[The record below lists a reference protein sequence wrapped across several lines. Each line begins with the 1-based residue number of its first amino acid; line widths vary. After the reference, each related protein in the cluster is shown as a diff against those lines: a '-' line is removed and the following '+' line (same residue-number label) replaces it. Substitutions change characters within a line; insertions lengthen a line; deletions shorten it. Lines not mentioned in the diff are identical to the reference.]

1 MSDMLD
7 PKSRVEGAF
16 DSFAK
21 VYDDVIGKS
30 MTFFINLLIRDLQIP
45 EDPTVLDV
53 GCGTGISTFQLMHRV
68 QGRGKF
74 YGIDIS
80 QKMLDLARARAA
92 DLGYGNVEFSKGD
105 AEQLDFP
112 ESSFDLA
119 ISNEAFFFFPDKQKA
134 LNEVFRVLKPVGQ
147 TALLFFGEPTNREV
161 KEIYKMVRNRHTEY
175 AMPESLK
182 LIDLEETHELFDKAG
197 FKKTRIFGI
206 HEIDYVDPSKY
217 VPMVESPQS
226 FFRLNLPSDLSP
238 ELVEMIIKETKEEM
252 TRASADKGFKMTYYN
267 ILAYAQKA

>member
-1 MSDMLD
+1 MVDS
-7 PKSRVEGAF
+7 KGRVEGAF

-21 VYDDVIGKS
+21 VYDGVIGKA
-30 MTFFINLLIRDLQIP
+30 MTFFTDLLIRDLQIP
-45 EDPTVLDV
+45 ENPTVLDV
-53 GCGTGISTFQLMHRV
+53 GCGTGISTFQLMKRV

-119 ISNEAFFFFPDKQKA
+119 ISNQAFFFFPDKQKA
-134 LNEVFRVLKPVGQ
+134 LNEVFRILKPMGQ

-175 AMPESLK
+175 VTPESLK
-182 LIDLEETHELFDKAG
+182 LIGLEETHELFDKAG

-206 HEIDYVDPSKY
+206 HEIEYVDPSKY

-252 TRASADKGFKMTYYN
+252 TRAETDKGFKMTYYN